1 MAITQTE
8 NFIDRLKQSDNPFLL
23 CEKEKEYLDLLEMK
37 KDLTRKLQ
45 KKPKDKML
53 MQTIRQYDN
62 AIKKLVKKFQANSI
76 QHLVIIFLVFALSGS
91 GSLFIS
97 SPILKALSLEELISS
112 YPLYI
117 FVRIILIIPIY
128 QLLLI
133 IIASLFG
140 QFNYFWK
147 FEKKFLKRLKIIK

>member
-1 MAITQTE
+1 MIH
-8 NFIDRLKQSDNPFLL
+8 
-23 CEKEKEYLDLLEMK
+23 
-37 KDLTRKLQ
+37 
-45 KKPKDKML
+45 
-53 MQTIRQYDN
+53 
-62 AIKKLVKKFQANSI
+62 KLVKKFHANSI

-97 SPILKALSLEELISS
+97 PAILKALSLEELISS

-117 FVRIILIIPIY
+117 FIRIILIIPIY

>member
-1 MAITQTE
+1 M
-8 NFIDRLKQSDNPFLL
+8 ID
-23 CEKEKEYLDLLEMK
+23 
-37 KDLTRKLQ
+37 
-45 KKPKDKML
+45 
-53 MQTIRQYDN
+53 
-62 AIKKLVKKFQANSI
+62 KLVKKFKANSI

-97 SPILKALSLEELISS
+97 YPILKALSLEELISS

>member
-1 MAITQTE
+1 M
-8 NFIDRLKQSDNPFLL
+8 ID
-23 CEKEKEYLDLLEMK
+23 
-37 KDLTRKLQ
+37 T
-45 KKPKDKML
+45 
-53 MQTIRQYDN
+53 
-62 AIKKLVKKFQANSI
+62 LVKKFQANSI

-97 SPILKALSLEELISS
+97 SPILKVLSLEELISY

-133 IIASLFG
+133 IIALLFG

>member
-1 MAITQTE
+1 M
-8 NFIDRLKQSDNPFLL
+8 ID
-23 CEKEKEYLDLLEMK
+23 
-37 KDLTRKLQ
+37 
-45 KKPKDKML
+45 
-53 MQTIRQYDN
+53 
-62 AIKKLVKKFQANSI
+62 KLVRKFKANSI
-76 QHLVIIFLVFALSGS
+76 QHLLIIFIVFALSGS

-97 SPILKALSLEELISS
+97 YPILNALSLEELISS

-117 FVRIILIIPIY
+117 FVRIVLIIPIY
-128 QLLLI
+128 QLMLI

>member
-1 MAITQTE
+1 MMDI
-8 NFIDRLKQSDNPFLL
+8 
-23 CEKEKEYLDLLEMK
+23 
-37 KDLTRKLQ
+37 
-45 KKPKDKML
+45 
-53 MQTIRQYDN
+53 
-62 AIKKLVKKFQANSI
+62 LVKKFQANSL

-91 GSLFIS
+91 GSLYIS
-97 SPILKALSLEELISS
+97 SPILKSLSLEELILS

>member
-1 MAITQTE
+1 MIH
-8 NFIDRLKQSDNPFLL
+8 
-23 CEKEKEYLDLLEMK
+23 
-37 KDLTRKLQ
+37 
-45 KKPKDKML
+45 
-53 MQTIRQYDN
+53 
-62 AIKKLVKKFQANSI
+62 KLVKKFQANSI

-97 SPILKALSLEELISS
+97 PAILKALSLEELISS

-117 FVRIILIIPIY
+117 FIRIILIIPIY

>member
-1 MAITQTE
+1 M
-8 NFIDRLKQSDNPFLL
+8 ID
-23 CEKEKEYLDLLEMK
+23 
-37 KDLTRKLQ
+37 
-45 KKPKDKML
+45 
-53 MQTIRQYDN
+53 
-62 AIKKLVKKFQANSI
+62 KLVKKFQANSI
-76 QHLVIIFLVFALSGS
+76 QHLLIIFIIFALSGS

-97 SPILKALSLEELISS
+97 SPILEALSLEELISY

-117 FVRIILIIPIY
+117 FVRIIIIIPIY

-140 QFNYFWK
+140 QFNYFWR

>member
-1 MAITQTE
+1 M
-8 NFIDRLKQSDNPFLL
+8 ID
-23 CEKEKEYLDLLEMK
+23 
-37 KDLTRKLQ
+37 
-45 KKPKDKML
+45 
-53 MQTIRQYDN
+53 
-62 AIKKLVKKFQANSI
+62 KLVKKFKANSI

-97 SPILKALSLEELISS
+97 PAILKALSLEELISS

>member
-1 MAITQTE
+1 MI
-8 NFIDRLKQSDNPFLL
+8 N
-23 CEKEKEYLDLLEMK
+23 
-37 KDLTRKLQ
+37 
-45 KKPKDKML
+45 
-53 MQTIRQYDN
+53 
-62 AIKKLVKKFQANSI
+62 KLVKKFEANSI
-76 QHLVIIFLVFALSGS
+76 EHLVIIFIVFALSGS

-97 SPILKALSLEELISS
+97 SPILIALSLEQLITY

-133 IIASLFG
+133 LVASLFG

-147 FEKKFLKRLKIIK
+147 FEKRFLQRLKIIK

>member
-1 MAITQTE
+1 M
-8 NFIDRLKQSDNPFLL
+8 ID
-23 CEKEKEYLDLLEMK
+23 
-37 KDLTRKLQ
+37 
-45 KKPKDKML
+45 
-53 MQTIRQYDN
+53 
-62 AIKKLVKKFQANSI
+62 KLVKKFQANSI
-76 QHLVIIFLVFALSGS
+76 QHLIIIFFVFALSGS

-97 SPILKALSLEELISS
+97 SPILKALSLEQLISF

-133 IIASLFG
+133 ITALIFG

>member
-1 MAITQTE
+1 MIH
-8 NFIDRLKQSDNPFLL
+8 
-23 CEKEKEYLDLLEMK
+23 
-37 KDLTRKLQ
+37 
-45 KKPKDKML
+45 
-53 MQTIRQYDN
+53 
-62 AIKKLVKKFQANSI
+62 KLVKKFQANSV
-76 QHLVIIFLVFALSGS
+76 QHLVIIFFVFALSGS

-97 SPILKALSLEELISS
+97 SPILKALSLEELISP